1 MVLVIA
7 LLNVVGWG
15 VLALVVVPQQFPVA
29 GMGVFGAGLGAT
41 AFLLGARH
49 AFDADHIA
57 AIDNTIRKFVSEGTP
72 ALSVGFWFSLGH
84 SSVVVVFCVL
94 IALGVSTFVGPLAD
108 LGSPIQVGLQTTGT
122 LVAGVFLLI
131 IGLVNLVAVLNIV
144 RVMRRM
150 RGGKLDEAE
159 LSRHLDKRGALARI
173 LQRFQHRVTDP
184 RHMFIVGFLMGLG
197 FDTATQVGLLVLA
210 GGTAAL
216 TLPWYAIL
224 VLPVL
229 FTAGM
234 CIFDTADGVVMARA
248 YQWAFVAPTRKVRY
262 NLIVTVVSVV
272 AALGLG
278 SFVLLSLLAE
288 GVRPE
293 GVLSGFLSRIQLDNF
308 GYLLVG
314 LLVLIW
320 LVSVVTRR
328 LKGTSDQ
335 CR

>member
-1 MVLVIA
+1 MILVIA
-7 LLNVVGWG
+7 LLSVVGWG
-15 VLALVVVPQQFPVA
+15 VLGWIVVPQQFPVA
-29 GMGVFGAGLGAT
+29 VTGVFGFGLGAT

-57 AIDNTIRKFVSEGTP
+57 AIDNTIRKFVADGTP

-94 IALGVSTFVGPLAD
+94 IALGVSTLVAPLSD
-108 LGSPIQVGLQTTGT
+108 LESPLQVGLQTTGT
-122 LVAGVFLLI
+122 LVAGIFLVV
-131 IGLVNLVAVLNIV
+131 IGLVNLVAVVNIV
-144 RVMRRM
+144 GVMRRN
-150 RGGKLDEAE
+150 RGDAFDEAE
-159 LSRHLDKRGALARI
+159 LSRHLDKRGVLAQI
-173 LQRFQHRVTDP
+173 LQRFQHRVRGP
-184 RHMFIVGFLMGLG
+184 RHLFVVGFLMGLG

-216 TLPWYAIL
+216 TLPWYAVL

-234 CIFDTADGVVMARA
+234 CIFDTADGVLMARA
-248 YQWAFVAPTRKVRY
+248 YQWAFVAPIRKVRY

-278 SFVLLSLLAE
+278 SFVLLSLLAD
-288 GVRPE
+288 GVRPG
-293 GVLSGFLSRIQLDNF
+293 GVVSGFLARFELDNL
-308 GYLLVG
+308 GYFLVG

-320 LVSVVTRR
+320 LGSVVARR
-328 LKGTSDQ
+328 WRPRSH
-335 CR
+335 